1 MKAQESRKQVQPM
14 PIMTLTWP
22 GLRWCGIPLM
32 SISFMSSLMPSS
44 VAMVSLKKVTFKMII
59 VENTFIKP
67 YPRLS
72 TTNIRKY
79 RVCLINV
86 GLWPTFLSIPWII
99 EEFLLIL

>member
-44 VAMVSLKKVTFKMII
+44 VAMVSLKAMKFKMII
-59 VENTFIKP
+59 AENTFIKP

-72 TTNIRKY
+72 TKNIRKY
-79 RVCLINV
+79 RLCLTNV
-86 GLWPTFLSIPWII
+86 GLWPTFLSSPWI